1 MPQFVCFLYG
11 TSFLCEGAMESGHDR
26 RGLLSGFLTLNAK
39 NILPQAGNNEFGCYE
54 AEME

>member
-11 TSFLCEGAMESGHDR
+11 TSFLCEGAMGSGHDR